1 MKKILLSILLL
12 AAVST
17 VSMAQSSSSSSSAF
31 NNGDNLFHVGI
42 GVGSPFFGFGY
53 TSSFPVNPTISYE
66 RSVTDVISVGGT
78 ISYAS
83 SKFNDNGFVA
93 FKESATYI
101 GVRGS
106 YHVNQ
111 YLNLGDKVDL
121 YGGASLGYVV
131 VSVTDNQGDNFGG
144 TASGAGFGLF
154 AGGKYYFQPNF
165 GVYAEVGYESLSF
178 LNLGVTFKF

>member
-1 MKKILLSILLL
+1 MKKTLLSILLL
-12 AAVST
+12 VTISSAG
-17 VSMAQSSSSSSSAF
+17 MAQSSSSAF
-31 NNGDNLFHVGI
+31 NNGDNLLHVGV
-42 GVGSPFFGFGY
+42 GLGSPFFGFGY
-53 TSSFPVNPTISYE
+53 SASLPFNPTITYE
-66 RSVTDVISVGGT
+66 RGITDVISVGGT
-78 ISYAS
+78 LSFAN
-83 SKFNDNGFVA
+83 SKFNGDGFS

-111 YLNLGDKVDL
+111 YLNLGDNVDL

-131 VSVTDNQGDNFGG
+131 VSVSDNQNNFGAA
-144 TASGAGFGLF
+144 ASAPGFGLF

-178 LNLGVTFKF
+178 LNIGVTFKF